1 MLPARRSGTA
11 FSSLADGKG
20 EGLNQFLGAKAG
32 VDCGGGDGVV
42 TY

>member
-11 FSSLADGKG
+11 FSSLSDGKG
-20 EGLNQFLGAKAG
+20 EGLNQFLGKAG
-32 VDCGGGDGVV
+32 VDSGGDGVV